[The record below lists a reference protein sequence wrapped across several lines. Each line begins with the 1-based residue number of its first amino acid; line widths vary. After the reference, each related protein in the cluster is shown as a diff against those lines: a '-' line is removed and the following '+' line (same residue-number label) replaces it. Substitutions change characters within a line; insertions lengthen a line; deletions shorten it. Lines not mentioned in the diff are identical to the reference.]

1 MKKLNRAAVLLFLT
15 VMTLGMLASCTKD
28 GTDGRFRFPLS
39 GEPRQLDPQVSID
52 DASVTVMASIFEGLA
67 ALDEDGN
74 AIPGAAEWVKS
85 PDGKLYTFTLRDSKW
100 NNDTPVTAD
109 DFVYAIRRTVD
120 PATKSQIADR
130 MFFIVGAREIA
141 KEGASLDTLGVRA
154 VSERVLEITLTEPND
169 NFPIMTATVPY
180 YPCNREFFEQSGG
193 KYGLEDEFTL
203 SNGPFYVERWQ
214 HGESLLLYR
223 NDGYHGAAD
232 ITPSAVRYMIKPEE
246 NPLAVIASGDLDAA
260 RVAGE
265 KYDEATR
272 LGLKTVLQQDT
283 VQMLWFN
290 TTFDGLHTAKARTA
304 LRDTLE
310 WNAIT
315 AELDEKLSLPA
326 TGFVSPAAVLA
337 DGQHYRE
344 TASTFV
350 PGGMGVSQAAELLRE
365 GLDEEGVDKLEKLTL
380 LCADND
386 YDRAVA
392 RMLVQSWQKNLQLYF
407 SIEHL
412 TTSAL
417 EARVRSGNYQIAL
430 YTSSASGSGAID
442 ALSRFSDGVAG
453 NFSKLS
459 DAGYTAACHAANGG
473 ARSEIAALES
483 RLWELCPA
491 VPITFPC
498 DYFVV
503 TKDAENIL
511 LRPFNGGVHGAQFD
525 FRHALKYS

>member
-1 MKKLNRAAVLLFLT
+1 MKRLKRIAVGLLLAT
-15 VMTLGMLASCTKD
+15 MLLGILSSCSKD
-28 GTDGRFRFPLS
+28 GTSGRFRFPLS

-67 ALDEDGN
+67 VLDEDGN

-85 PDGKLYTFTLRDSKW
+85 SDGRVYTFTLRDSKW
-100 NNDTPVTAD
+100 SNDTPVTAD
-109 DFVYAIRRTVD
+109 DFVYAIQRTVS
-120 PATKSQIADR
+120 PATKSQISNR
-130 MFFIVGAREIA
+130 TFCIVGARAIA
-141 KEGASLDTLGVRA
+141 EEGAPLDTLGVRA
-154 VSERVLEITLTEPND
+154 VSERVLEVTLTERND
-169 NFPIMTATVPY
+169 NFPAMTATVPY

-203 SNGPFYVERWQ
+203 SNGPFYVESWQ

-223 NDGYHGAAD
+223 NNGYRGAAD
-232 ITPSAVRYMIKPEE
+232 ITPAAVRYMIKTEE
-246 NPLAVIASGDLDAA
+246 NPLAAIASGDLDAA
-260 RVAGE
+260 RVEGE

-272 LGLKTVLQQDT
+272 LGLKTVLQRDT

-290 TTFDGLHTAKARTA
+290 TTFTGLRTVKARTA

-315 AELDEKLSLPA
+315 SELDEKLSLPA

-337 DGQHYRE
+337 DGHHYRE
-344 TASTFV
+344 TARTFV
-350 PGGMGVSQAAELLRE
+350 SGGMNASQAAELLRA
-365 GLDEEGVDKLEKLTL
+365 GLDDEGVDKLEKLTL

-412 TTSAL
+412 TPSAL

-442 ALSRFSDGVAG
+442 ALSQFSDGAAG

-459 DAGYTAACHAANGG
+459 DSGYTAACHAANGG
-473 ARSEIAALES
+473 EMPDVAALES
-483 RLWELCPA
+483 QLWALCPA

-503 TKDAENIL
+503 TKDVENL
-511 LRPFNGGVHGAQFD
+511 LFRPFNGGVHGAQFD
-525 FRHALKYS
+525 FRRALKYS